1 MNAGE
6 LFHSGNLQEA
16 VQAALSHVK
25 SKPTDGSARWL
36 LCELFCFNGELER
49 ADKQLELLL
58 KQDPMSAPI
67 LALFRQL
74 IRAET
79 ARQEFYTSGRVPEF
93 FQTPDEAVNLQLK
106 SAVFLRDGDLTQAAD
121 LAAQA
126 EDLRPVVTGKSGE
139 QTFDEF
145 RDLDD
150 SLSTVFEVCTPTG
163 KYFWV
168 PTNKVRSIEFHTP
181 EHPRDL
187 LWRQVTMDVVDG
199 PNGEAYLPCLYH
211 GSHES
216 EQDSLRM
223 GRATEWNER
232 SATLVNGLGQ
242 RTFLTGDAD
251 VGVLEFTQLTF
262 DVAESDSVP
271 EPETEPEG

>member
-1 MNAGE
+1 MNAGD
-6 LFHSGNLQEA
+6 LFHSGNLQDA
-16 VQAALSHVK
+16 VQAALSDVK
-25 SKPTDGSARWL
+25 SKPTDGSLRWL
-36 LCELFCFNGELER
+36 LCELFCFNGDLER
-49 ADKQLELLL
+49 ADKQLELLV
-58 KQDPMSAPI
+58 KQDPKSTPI

-79 ARQEFYTSGRVPEF
+79 ARREFYTAGRVPEF

-106 SAVFLRDGDLTQAAD
+106 SAVFLRDGDLGQAAD

-126 EDLRPVVTGKSGE
+126 EDIRPVVSGRSGE
-139 QTFDEF
+139 EAFDDL

-168 PTNKVRSIEFHTP
+168 PTNKIRSIEFHPP

-199 PNGEAYLPCLYH
+199 PNGEAYIPCMYH

-216 EQDSLRM
+216 EHDSLRL
-223 GRATEWNER
+223 GRATEWNDR
-232 SATLVNGLGQ
+232 SDGLVNGLGQ
-242 RTFLTGDAD
+242 RTFLVGDAD

-262 DVAESDSVP
+262 DIAETESTSEP
-271 EPETEPEG
+271 EPAAAD